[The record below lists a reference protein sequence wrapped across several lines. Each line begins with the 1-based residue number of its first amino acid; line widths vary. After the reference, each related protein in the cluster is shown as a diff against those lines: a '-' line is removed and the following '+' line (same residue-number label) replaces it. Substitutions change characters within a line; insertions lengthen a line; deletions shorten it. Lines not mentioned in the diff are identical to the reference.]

1 MKYNKVLK
9 TRLLLRNFRMSVGQN
24 IKKLCEK
31 LGISGKELAQLSKVP
46 ASTIYSILSD
56 KADPTATNLKK
67 IVITLGVTADMV
79 LFDDDETNKNTD
91 IQILARE
98 IEKFKGKD
106 REQAKEMMKA
116 LIIHHK
122 SKELMKDD

>member
-9 TRLLLRNFRMSVGQN
+9 TRFLLRNFRMSVGQN